1 MHPHGPASTRARP
14 RPRLSAVALLSL
26 YCLSA
31 ASAGLPDTA
40 AIVKRSVVAVGTFQ
54 VLRAQQHALRG
65 TGFAVAGN
73 HVVTNAHVLPASLDV
88 DRRETYALFIPAGR
102 GRAEVREASLVRRD
116 EAHDLALLRCDG
128 PPLPALRLGTSAQA
142 REGAQIAFTGY
153 PILNALGLFP
163 ATHQGLIAA
172 IAPVVIPVDADR
184 NLTALVVKRL
194 QQPFDIF
201 QLDATAYPGNSGS
214 PLYAPDSAR
223 VLGVINSVFVKGTK
237 ELALTNPSGITY
249 AIPVDHV
256 RALLDAAGVK
266 VPP

>member
-1 MHPHGPASTRARP
+1 MYLHGLTLPRARRWRSLP
-14 RPRLSAVALLSL
+14 TAALLSL
-26 YCLSA
+26 HCLCA

-54 VLRAQQHALRG
+54 VLRAQQHELRG

-73 HVVTNAHVLPASLDV
+73 HVVTNAHVLPASLDA
-88 DRRETYALFIPAGR
+88 DRRETYALFIPAGG

-116 EAHDLALLRCDG
+116 EAHDLALLRCGG

-163 ATHQGLIAA
+163 ATHQGLISA
-172 IAPVVIPVDADR
+172 ITPVVIPVDADR

-194 QQPFDIF
+194 QQPFEIF

-214 PLYAPDSAR
+214 PLYTPDSAR